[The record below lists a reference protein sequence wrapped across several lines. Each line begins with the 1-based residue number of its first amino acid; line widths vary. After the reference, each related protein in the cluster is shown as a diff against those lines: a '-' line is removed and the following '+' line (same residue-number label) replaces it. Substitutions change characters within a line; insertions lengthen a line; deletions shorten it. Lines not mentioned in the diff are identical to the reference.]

1 LGHLAIAVLTVVRTP
16 TLTLFLLPGIVQMM
30 VAAGSFLVR
39 DTPQRKEQDPHG
51 PQSTVLSPQSTVFAA
66 QD

>member
-1 LGHLAIAVLTVVRTP
+1 VRTP

-51 PQSTVLSPQSTVFAA
+51 PQSSVHSLRGAGLRTE
-66 QD
+66 D